1 MSDAA
6 FDEVLRFPECSNVL
20 NDPDNLVQSG
30 AEDDLMM
37 IFRIQ
42 LEFFRST
49 LESKEEKLQ
58 LNFLKW

>member
-1 MSDAA
+1 
-6 FDEVLRFPECSNVL
+6 
-20 NDPDNLVQSG
+20 
-30 AEDDLMM
+30 MM

-58 LNFLKW
+58 LNFLKWWDEIAMTSIFICSKNKRWPIWQILVNLK